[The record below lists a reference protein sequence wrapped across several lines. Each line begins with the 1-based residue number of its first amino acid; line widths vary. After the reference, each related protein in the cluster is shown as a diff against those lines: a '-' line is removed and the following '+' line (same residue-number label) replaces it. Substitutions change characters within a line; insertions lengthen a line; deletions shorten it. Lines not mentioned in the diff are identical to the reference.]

1 MQIDEVGYI
10 NYFALIVDKKMIKKQ
25 CNDLQNFHD
34 TVNHRI
40 PAQILYYCE
49 VSDDLNNRLCSHLG
63 VQHWKSY
70 YGCFQPIDVCM
81 VRPDGQKLP
90 DYSRY
95 WDGQELPPGTK
106 FDASGVAMVPSGF
119 YHFWGY
125 ISPLRYAATTKD
137 IEDYPIE
144 DISDWDTSDLKDH
157 VKLAHAQGRVARGW
171 VGHMYESA
179 WQIRGYEQF
188 LMDIIEHPAWAECLL
203 ERIMQ
208 QNLIRARV
216 YADAGVDLIMTG
228 DDVANQKSSMFA
240 IDVWKKMI
248 LSRWQKVWAEIKHI
262 NPATKIWY
270 HSDGNIMDLLK
281 DIVDGGVDILNPLQP
296 ECLDI
301 DRVYMDFGKIISFD
315 GCIGTQSTMPF
326 GSPCDVQ
333 NRVNEVIE
341 KYGRNGGLIISPTHV
356 LEPEVPIANIEA
368 FCNSCRMKIG
378 R

>member
-1 MQIDEVGYI
+1 
-10 NYFALIVDKKMIKKQ
+10 MIKSHSS
-25 CNDLQNFHD
+25 DLQKFYD
-34 TVNHRI
+34 TVEHRV
-40 PAQILYYCE
+40 PEQILYYFE
-49 VSDDLNNRLCSHLG
+49 ATEDLDNRLRLHLG
-63 VQHWKSY
+63 LRDWKAH

-81 VRPDGQKLP
+81 VRPDGQKVP

-95 WDGQELPPGTK
+95 WRGQELPKGTK
-106 FDASGVAMVPSGF
+106 FDAFGVAMVPSGF

-125 ISPLRYAATTKD
+125 ISPLRNATTIKD

-144 DISDWDTSDLKDH
+144 DVSDWDASDLKER
-157 VKLAHAQGRVARGW
+157 VKLAHTQGRVTRGW

-188 LMDIIEHPAWAECLL
+188 LMDMIEHPTWAECLL

-240 IDVWKKMI
+240 IDVWKRMI
-248 LSRWQKVWAEIKHI
+248 LSRWQKVWAEIKRV
-262 NPATKIWY
+262 NPAVKIWY
-270 HSDGNIMDLLK
+270 HSDGNIMDLLG

-301 DRVYMDFGKIISFD
+301 DRVYRDFGKIISFD

-326 GSPCDVQ
+326 GSPGDVQ
-333 NRVNEVIE
+333 SRVNEVIE

-368 FCNSCRMKIG
+368 FCCSCKMRK
-378 R
+378 